1 MRDIEA
7 GASMIS
13 NPRLF
18 PGKER
23 VTNARNTC
31 VLQLFLS
38 TEVHIFMATWPMP
51 ITTAHYLESLSAS
64 LMGRRTAGGR
74 SF

>member
-23 VTNARNTC
+23 VTNALNTC

-38 TEVHIFMATWPMP
+38 TEVHIFMAVEETRRKASKDGRCR
-51 ITTAHYLESLSAS
+51 TTLACPGADT
-64 LMGRRTAGGR
+64 GQQ
-74 SF
+74 